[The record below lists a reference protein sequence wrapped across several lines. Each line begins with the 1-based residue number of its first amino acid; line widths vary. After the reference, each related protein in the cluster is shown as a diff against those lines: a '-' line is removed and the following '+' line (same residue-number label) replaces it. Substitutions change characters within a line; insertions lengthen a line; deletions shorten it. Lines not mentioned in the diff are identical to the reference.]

1 MKNQIILIFTTIL
14 SLNCFSQI
22 SFENGYY
29 IDNNDQKINCLIK
42 NVVWENNPTEFEYK
56 LDENVETK
64 TAVLKYVKEFGI
76 NNTSKF
82 IREIVNIDRSSEKI
96 NKISIEK
103 NPLFNKEEVFLKVLV
118 EGSANLYMF
127 RDKDVTRFFYSKEN
141 SNIKPLIFKSYITQ
155 NDKIAKNHHFRQQ
168 LWNDLKC
175 PTLTTNKIERVD
187 YHKDELANIFTEYNK
202 CNNQEY
208 TNYEAK
214 KNKDFFNLSIRP
226 GINKSTLAIQNNLIN
241 NVNTEFGNDLA
252 FRFGIEGEFI
262 LPFRNNKWSIIVEP
276 TYQYFKSE
284 KTLPNRT
291 ANVDYT
297 SVELPFGLRH
307 YFFLNDNSKIFI
319 NGSFAVDFNNKNSI
333 IEYNSTKVGY
343 NSFDLNIKSGSNMA
357 FGLGY
362 KYNDKYSLELRYQTK
377 RDVLS
382 RYIYW
387 ATDYNT
393 TSLIFGYTVF

>member
-29 IDNNDQKINCLIK
+29 IDNNNQKINCLIK

-155 NDKIAKNHHFRQQ
+155 NDKIAKNHHFKQQ

-319 NGSFAVDFNNKNSI
+319 NCSYSLDFNKKNSI
-333 IEYNSTKVGY
+333 IEYNSTKAGY
-343 NSFDLNIKSGSNMA
+343 SSFDLNIKSGSNLA
-357 FGLGY
+357 FGMGY

-393 TSLIFGYTVF
+393 ASLIFGYTVF